1 MTETASSRTV
11 AESIDVVARNI
22 AQLMHR
28 RRLTETQL
36 ATAADMA
43 PRTVGNFLRPN
54 NRNGGDESY
63 GLLAN
68 LIKLAMALDV
78 EPGELFVDMDD
89 PVERMRSQVE
99 SAFADRR
106 RRESVESLIVEGVCV
121 DNFSGRA
128 ADLRTKLRNANNVL
142 RVLAESP
149 RVSVWDRDEHSWL
162 DRCLRDLEKGRLI
175 RETGEP
181 YPWYRY
187 ELTADGHAAL
197 AVQGA

>member
-54 NRNGGDESY
+54 NRNGGDE
-63 GLLAN
+63 
-68 LIKLAMALDV
+68 
-78 EPGELFVDMDD
+78 